1 MGGEEDPGLS
11 AAFSRKDVGESMAA
25 LYLDRSAGP
34 CGRRPCGCYDFVAMR
49 LGELDVDDAALGQL
63 CRCYGVRRLSVF
75 GSRARGD
82 AGSGSDLDVLVEF
95 EEGHRIGLR
104 FISLQDEL
112 ANLFGRPVDLCTRGF
127 LSPHFRERVV
137 LEAVPLYEA
146 A

>member
-1 MGGEEDPGLS
+1 M
-11 AAFSRKDVGESMAA
+11 KI
-25 LYLDRSAGP
+25 
-34 CGRRPCGCYDFVAMR
+34 
-49 LGELDVDDAALGQL
+49 GELEIDDAALGQL
-63 CRCYGVRRLSVF
+63 CRRYGVRRLSVF

-82 AGSGSDLDVLVEF
+82 AGPGSDVDVLVEF
-95 EEGHRIGLR
+95 EEGRRVGLR

-112 ANLFGRPVDLCTRGF
+112 TDLFGRPVDLCTSGF

>member
-1 MGGEEDPGLS
+1 MRIGELEVDGT
-11 AAFSRKDVGESMAA
+11 A
-25 LYLDRSAGP
+25 
-34 CGRRPCGCYDFVAMR
+34 
-49 LGELDVDDAALGQL
+49 LGEL
-63 CRCYGVRRLSVF
+63 CRRHGVRRLSVF

-82 AGSGSDLDVLVEF
+82 AGPGSDVDVLVEF
-95 EEGHRIGLR
+95 EKGRLVGLR

-112 ANLFGRPVDLCTRGF
+112 TELFGRRVDLCTRGF